1 MKVNKAMKRSIVPG
15 PTAPRA
21 HGAGGFCRALGLA
34 AAATGCSSTDLLADG
49 GSSAD
54 SGGGAVQ
61 ATFTSLY
68 GDYLG
73 NCKQCH
79 APGAPGQTSDIEQSL
94 NFASRAT
101 ALSTLMGMAS
111 GLTGNHTA
119 CNGVPFLA
127 ATPGSSLLVASLD
140 QPTRQA
146 FDLSGHVGCDVDS
159 ISDQTVKVGSQPSS
173 AFISALKT
181 WITNGAPDN

>member
-15 PTAPRA
+15 HTRA
-21 HGAGGFCRALGLA
+21 RAAVGFSLALGLA
-34 AAATGCSSTDLLADG
+34 AAGCSSTDLLPDG
-49 GSSAD
+49 GG
-54 SGGGAVQ
+54 GGGAVQ

-68 GDYLG
+68 GDYLS
-73 NCKQCH
+73 NCKECH
-79 APGAPGQTSDIEQSL
+79 APGAPGQTSDIEQTL
-94 NFASRAT
+94 NFTSRTT

-111 GLTGNHTA
+111 GLTGNQTA

-127 ATPGSSLLVASLD
+127 ATPGNSLLVAALD

-146 FDLSGHVGCDVDS
+146 FDLSGHAGCDVDS

-173 AFISALKT
+173 AFIAALKT
-181 WITNGAPDN
+181 WITNGALDN

>member
-1 MKVNKAMKRSIVPG
+1 MKVNKAMKRSIGPG
-15 PTAPRA
+15 HAPPRP
-21 HGAGGFCRALGLA
+21 HGAVGFYLALGLA
-34 AAATGCSSTDLLADG
+34 AATAGCSSTDLLSDG
-49 GSSAD
+49 GSAD
-54 SGGGAVQ
+54 SSGGGVQ

-79 APGAPGQTSDIEQSL
+79 APGAPGKTSDIEQTL
-94 NFASRAT
+94 DFTSRAT

-127 ATPGSSLLVASLD
+127 ATPGNSLLVAALD

-146 FDLSGHVGCDVDS
+146 FDLSGHAGCDVDS

-173 AFISALKT
+173 EFITALKT
-181 WITNGAPDN
+181 WITNGASDN